1 MMTKALAGMNVR
13 YVEFHNRYIN
23 TFDRVMKGNRCMRK
37 GAGIDCHTATLLTGF
52 MNPADQIT
60 LVVALMANYVKTVFF
75 AESNALG
82 LNIRKGL
89 RPVNARFALTEQ
101 IQVRSVENVN
111 GFGDSRSHLTGS
123 CH

>member
-1 MMTKALAGMNVR
+1 MMTKTLAGMDVR

-23 TFDRVMKGNRCMRK
+23 TFDRVIKGNRCMRI

-75 AESNALG
+75 AESNALC
-82 LNIRKGL
+82 LNICQGL
-89 RPVNARFALTEQ
+89 CPIDAWLALTEQ
-101 IQVRSVENVN
+101 IQIRSVENVN
-111 GFGDSRSHLTGS
+111 WFGDSRSHLTGS